1 MSEVNFKEWDMEMLV
16 VYANS
21 LQKTIRALEFIS
33 SDKCALELNIYINGA
48 DRHIDIPKSAI
59 SEDWITRRRLS
70 LLHTLVNEVVP
81 EIYER
86 LLETRG
92 FKTDV

>member
-21 LQKTIRALEFIS
+21 LQRTIRALELVS
-33 SDKCALELNIYINGA
+33 SDKCALELNIHLNGA
-48 DRHIDIPKSAI
+48 DRCVEIPKSAI
-59 SEDWITRRRLS
+59 SETWISSRRLI
-70 LLHTLVNEVVP
+70 LLDILVNEIVP

-86 LLETRG
+86 FMDG
-92 FKTDV
+92 KTDEH